1 MTAARGAQRKGIG
14 KSLVLGGAFAL
25 VMGGLIWYA
34 SVSLGGHRCEVC
46 LTYGGGHSCRSAE
59 GATLEEARRTALDL
73 ACAELAS
80 GMTESLRCQNTPP
93 TRVTCDP

>member
-1 MTAARGAQRKGIG
+1 MTAARGMQRKGIG

-25 VMGGLIWYA
+25 VMAGLIWYA

-46 LTYGGGHSCRSAE
+46 LSYRDGQACRSAD
-59 GATLEEARRTALDL
+59 GSTVEEARRTAVDL
-73 ACAELAS
+73 ACADLAS
-80 GMTESLRCQNTPP
+80 GMTESLRCQGTPP

>member
-1 MTAARGAQRKGIG
+1 MTAVRGAQHKGIG
-14 KSLVLGGAFAL
+14 KSLVLGGGFVL
-25 VMGGLIWYA
+25 VMAGLIWYA

-46 LTYGGGHSCRSAE
+46 LSYGGGKACRSAD
-59 GATLEEARRTALDL
+59 GSSVEEARRTAVDL

-80 GMTESLRCQNTPP
+80 GMTESLRCQSTPP

>member
-1 MTAARGAQRKGIG
+1 MTATRGAQRKGIG
-14 KSLVLGGAFAL
+14 KSLLLGGAFAL

-34 SVSLGGHRCEVC
+34 SVSLGGHHCEVC
-46 LTYGGGHSCRSAE
+46 LSYRGAEACRSAE
-59 GATLEEARRTALDL
+59 GSTVEEARRTAVDL

-93 TRVTCDP
+93 ARVTCDP

>member
-1 MTAARGAQRKGIG
+1 MTAARGGQRKGIG
-14 KSLVLGGAFAL
+14 RSVVLGGGFAL
-25 VMGGLIWYA
+25 VLAGLVWYA

-46 LTYGGGHSCRSAE
+46 LSYGGGQSCRTAE
-59 GATLEEARRTALDL
+59 GSTREEAQRTAVDL

-80 GMTESLRCQNTPP
+80 GMTESLRCQSTPP